1 MSSSAPKRQP
11 IPEASPFPYA
21 EAGLPSGAAHGEPE
35 AGQAAEERS
44 RRQQAEVFEQ
54 GRQSG
59 QLQLRSESDAA
70 LTKNREQ
77 ISHALQQFAL
87 ERQDY
92 YRRVEGEIVAL
103 ALAIARK
110 ILHREAQLDPH
121 VLAGIVRITL
131 EKLDTSTKVNLHVH
145 PKEAADWRRYFASQA
160 EDVPVPE
167 VHEDPAIASGGCRIE
182 TSLGSTEVGLQ
193 AQLKEIETGLL
204 DLLAERPDGSPSSS
218 PASTPAS
225 PTPNPPATESSTP
238 NPPTPNPVALN
249 PATPNPATSARAPD
263 TAE

>member
-11 IPEASPFPYA
+11 VPEASPFAYA
-21 EAGLPSGAAHGEPE
+21 EAGLPSDAPGSAPD

-44 RRQQAEVFEQ
+44 RHRQAEVFEQ

-59 QLQLRSESDAA
+59 QQELRSEFDAGLA
-70 LTKNREQ
+70 KNREQ
-77 ISHALQQFAL
+77 ISRGLQQFAL

-92 YRRVEGEIVAL
+92 YHRVEGEIVAL

-145 PKEAADWRRYFASQA
+145 PADTAEWRRYFASQM
-160 EDVPVPE
+160 EGVPAPE
-167 VHEDPAIASGGCRIE
+167 VHEDPAIAPGECRIE
-182 TSLGSTEVGLQ
+182 TSLGSTEIGLQ

-204 DLLAERPDGSPSSS
+204 DLLAERPGAAASSS
-218 PASTPAS
+218 AASTPNSSA
-225 PTPNPPATESSTP
+225 PNSSTP
-238 NPPTPNPVALN
+238 HRA
-249 PATPNPATSARAPD
+249 SEAR
-263 TAE
+263 

>member
-11 IPEASPFPYA
+11 VPEASPFAYA
-21 EAGLPSGAAHGEPE
+21 EAGLPSDAGGSALD

-59 QLQLRSESDAA
+59 QQQLRSESDAA
-70 LTKNREQ
+70 LAKHREQ
-77 ISHALQQFAL
+77 IGDALQQFAL

-92 YRRVEGEIVAL
+92 YRRIEGEVVEL

-110 ILHREAQLDPH
+110 ILHREAQLDPQ

-145 PKEAADWRRYFASQA
+145 PTETADWRLYFASQM
-160 EDVPVPE
+160 EGVPAPE
-167 VHEDPAIASGGCRIE
+167 VHEDPAIAPGGCRIE
-182 TSLGSTEVGLQ
+182 TSLGSTEIGFQ

-204 DLLAERPDGSPSSS
+204 DLLAERPGGSARSSA
-218 PASTPAS
+218 ASK
-225 PTPNPPATESSTP
+225 PNSLAPNSST
-238 NPPTPNPVALN
+238 ADR
-249 PATPNPATSARAPD
+249 ASEAR
-263 TAE
+263 

>member
-1 MSSSAPKRQP
+1 MSSSAPKRHP
-11 IPEASPFPYA
+11 VPEASPFPYA
-21 EAGLPSGAAHGEPE
+21 EAGLPSGAADGAPNVGP
-35 AGQAAEERS
+35 ATEERS

-59 QLQLRSESDAA
+59 QQELRSESAAA
-70 LTKNREQ
+70 LAKNRER
-77 ISHALQQFAL
+77 IGDALQQFVL

-92 YRRVEGEIVAL
+92 YRRIEGEVVQL

-145 PKEAADWRRYFASQA
+145 PTDTADWRLYFASQMEGVLA
-160 EDVPVPE
+160 PE
-167 VHEDPAIASGGCRIE
+167 VQEDPAIAPGECRIE
-182 TSLGSTEVGLQ
+182 TSLGSTEIGLQ

-204 DLLAERPDGSPSSS
+204 DLLAERPGGAARSS
-218 PASTPAS
+218 PP
-225 PTPNPPATESSTP
+225 STP
-238 NPPTPNPVALN
+238 NSLAPNSSTLD
-249 PATPNPATSARAPD
+249 RAPE
-263 TAE
+263 TR

>member
-11 IPEASPFPYA
+11 VPEVSPFAYA
-21 EAGLPSGAAHGEPE
+21 EAGLPSGAADSAPD
-35 AGQAAEERS
+35 ASQAAEERS

-59 QLQLRSESDAA
+59 QQQLRSESDAA
-70 LTKNREQ
+70 LAKNREQ
-77 ISHALQQFAL
+77 ISHALQQFAV

-110 ILHREAQLDPH
+110 ILHREVQLDPH

-145 PKEAADWRRYFASQA
+145 PKEAADWRRYLASQT
-160 EDVPVPE
+160 EDVPAPE
-167 VHEDPAIASGGCRIE
+167 VHEDPAIAAGECRIE

-204 DLLAERPDGSPSSS
+204 DLLAERPDGAASSA

-225 PTPNPPATESSTP
+225 ASTP
-238 NPPTPNPVALN
+238 NPPSPDASTQN
-249 PATPNPATSARAPD
+249 PATPNPSTPGRAPE
-263 TAE
+263 TAG